1 MKRDTIGKQNK
12 ADEQPPGSTT
22 PHPHSARPY
31 YIRASHAPLYSRG
44 GSGAELGGDPCA
56 RPSGGSSLV
65 GLVLARPGAL
75 PLSVWCS
82 PVRGHIH
89 LPCPCRFGARP
100 SWVSFLCYNTSHLFA
115 GRKPSMN
122 RKTSKEDL
130 PKRESVRLPHH
141 NYRWTASYFVTIRAA
156 HHQPVFEMSELRT
169 MLQDA
174 WTALPER
181 FPCVSLDE
189 FI

>member
-65 GLVLARPGAL
+65 GLVLARPWAL
-75 PLSVWCS
+75 TLSDWCS
-82 PVRGHIH
+82 PFPAHIH
-89 LPCPCRFGARP
+89 PLVP
-100 SWVSFLCYNTSHLFA
+100 
-115 GRKPSMN
+115 
-122 RKTSKEDL
+122 
-130 PKRESVRLPHH
+130 RLPGT
-141 NYRWTASYFVTIRAA
+141 RPATS
-156 HHQPVFEMSELRT
+156 PV
-169 MLQDA
+169 
-174 WTALPER
+174 
-181 FPCVSLDE
+181 
-189 FI
+189 